1 MGSGRADRLGQG
13 QVDLRCL
20 QPSKRGSQQQ
30 ASVDSFMVVLYNSV
44 AEHLPDKLV
53 RPLPFRENADAD
65 DCWQFG
71 GELLDRPDGADD
83 DVVSFLT
90 SATGT
95 FMAGLV
101 CTSGLQVRIKTK

>member
-44 AEHLPDKLV
+44 AEHLPDK
-53 RPLPFRENADAD
+53 RPGDARKLSSRTSP
-65 DCWQFG
+65 
-71 GELLDRPDGADD
+71 E
-83 DVVSFLT
+83 SF
-90 SATGT
+90 
-95 FMAGLV
+95 
-101 CTSGLQVRIKTK
+101 